1 MKYAFVLG
9 VNDGVLP
16 ARPNEDGVLSENE
29 RDWLLQSGMS
39 LAEGSRRKLLDEQF
53 IVYNALSMASE
64 HLWISYPLADEE
76 GKSLLPSEIIR
87 RVQRWFPMIRQR
99 QLMSEPSPTVSEED
113 QLDYLMHPARSLSYL
128 AVRLK
133 QWMKGAPMSDMW
145 WEVYNWFAER
155 PEWNHRLGVM
165 TASLFYS
172 NLELLLR
179 GGTST
184 KLYGSTLRASVSR
197 MERFVACP
205 FSQFVSHGLRLKE
218 RKIYRLEAP
227 DIGQLFHEALRRFSD
242 QLQEERIHWGTL
254 SADDCLRRASLVVD
268 QLTPRLQGEILLSSK
283 RYHYI
288 ARKLKQIVGKA
299 SMMLGEHARRAQFT
313 PVGLELPFGTGG
325 IDSSSAFSAGQRLLY
340 GNYRA
345 DRPCGPGAG
354 RTRNTAQGD
363 RL

>member
-133 QWMKGAPMSDMW
+133 Q
-145 WEVYNWFAER
+145 
-155 PEWNHRLGVM
+155 
-165 TASLFYS
+165 
-172 NLELLLR
+172 
-179 GGTST
+179 
-184 KLYGSTLRASVSR
+184 
-197 MERFVACP
+197 
-205 FSQFVSHGLRLKE
+205 
-218 RKIYRLEAP
+218 
-227 DIGQLFHEALRRFSD
+227 
-242 QLQEERIHWGTL
+242 
-254 SADDCLRRASLVVD
+254 
-268 QLTPRLQGEILLSSK
+268 
-283 RYHYI
+283 
-288 ARKLKQIVGKA
+288 
-299 SMMLGEHARRAQFT
+299 
-313 PVGLELPFGTGG
+313 
-325 IDSSSAFSAGQRLLY
+325 
-340 GNYRA
+340 
-345 DRPCGPGAG
+345 
-354 RTRNTAQGD
+354 
-363 RL
+363 